1 MGGKI
6 LIMIRIVIVFS
17 WFVLL
22 AVGLLN
28 GYVSGIQP
36 DADATRGV
44 TENTQMLLWVLVITV
59 LAIGATWFGMRLLSV
74 NNKSNNYVI
83 WRSGGSFD
91 PSMQGAQ
98 LGYWSILGICGVIYF
113 LLGSLLGYQVGL
125 YL

>member
-1 MGGKI
+1 
-6 LIMIRIVIVFS
+6 MIRIVIIFS
-17 WFVLL
+17 WLVLL
-22 AVGLLN
+22 GVGLLN

-36 DADATRGV
+36 DADTTRGM
-44 TENTQMLLWVLVITV
+44 TENTQMLLWVLAIAI
-59 LAIGATWFGMRLLSV
+59 LAVGATWFGTRLLDV

-83 WRSGGSFD
+83 WRAGGSFD

-98 LGYWSILGICGVIYF
+98 LGYWSVLGVCGIIYL